1 MLRKLQSVLI
11 ALQVVHLL
19 HLSLATSTLLPMELY
34 EIAHSHHPGDVHSDA
49 ISLHDLLVA
58 EEHFQER
65 THPMAHV
72 KAPDQPA
79 APGLLV
85 AHEPQPATRR
95 HRKSTTSGSRRRG
108 RTQQQHQHQH
118 RQGRQMVSHE
128 SALSAAAEPKIY
140 YAMGVS
146 KQSFLLFSIGIV
158 AHTFIVLRSSKA
170 ISLVSAAN

>member
-1 MLRKLQSVLI
+1 MLRQLQSVLM

-72 KAPDQPA
+72 KAPDHPA

-108 RTQQQHQHQH
+108 RTQQQHQH

-146 KQSFLLFSIGIV
+146 KQASLLFSIGIV
-158 AHTFIVLRSSKA
+158 VHTFIILKSSIA